1 MKNKLLLGT
10 IVITLS
16 LFLGAC
22 GSEESASKVED
33 PKKETNSAAKTNEG
47 TGLEAFEGKD
57 LEDITAEDWKKINLS
72 KKQFKNWLA
81 EMEKADESG
90 QIMINKAE
98 ITDDNTIEI
107 KLNNSDGD
115 TLENSMT
122 APILDALIREI
133 YKHSA
138 YYKKDEPKIIYTDL
152 TGFKIAEITEPV
164 DFSESGEAEGKDLG
178 TFKIGDKVDIAGT
191 VITISGARYTD
202 ERNEFEE
209 KQPEKVLILDLAVQ
223 NATQEEL
230 LFDAYE
236 LEIYDSEGTK
246 MESYPID
253 YLTETL
259 QPGKNITGRGA
270 YGVSGKGPYEVY
282 YTDFATDT
290 KAMWNID
297 VK

>member
-1 MKNKLLLGT
+1 MKKMSMVAAVA
-10 IVITLS
+10 ISLS
-16 LFLGAC
+16 LFLGGC
-22 GSEESASKVED
+22 GSEESASKVEE
-33 PKKETNSAAKTNEG
+33 PKKNTSSAPEKDEG
-47 TGLEAFEGKD
+47 TGLEAIEGKE
-57 LEDITAEDWKKINLS
+57 LEEITAEDWKKINLS
-72 KKQFKNWLA
+72 KKQFNNWLA
-81 EMEKADESG
+81 EMEKPDDSG
-90 QIMINKAE
+90 QIMINKVE
-98 ITDDNTIEI
+98 MTDDKTIQI

-122 APILDALIREI
+122 APILDAFIREI
-133 YKHSA
+133 YKRSA
-138 YYKKDEPKIIYTDL
+138 YYKKDEPKIVFTDL
-152 TGFKIAEITEPV
+152 TGFKIAEITEPI
-164 DFSESGEAEGKDLG
+164 DFGESGETEGQNLG

-191 VITISGARYTD
+191 VITITGASYTD

-209 KQPEKVLILDLAVQ
+209 KQPEKVLILNLAVQ
-223 NATQEEL
+223 NASQEEL
-230 LFDAYE
+230 FFNAFE
-236 LEIYDSEGTK
+236 LEVYDSEGTK

>member
-1 MKNKLLLGT
+1 MKKKLLLGT
-10 IVITLS
+10 AVISLS

-22 GSEESASKVED
+22 GSEESASKVDE
-33 PKKETNSAAKTNEG
+33 PKKEANSASEKDEG

-57 LEDITAEDWKKINLS
+57 FEEITAEDWKKINLS

-81 EMEKADESG
+81 EMEKPDESG

-138 YYKKDEPKIIYTDL
+138 YYKKDEPKIIFTDL

-164 DFSESGEAEGKDLG
+164 DFGESGEAEGQDLG
-178 TFKIGDKVDIAGT
+178 TFKVGDKVDIAGT
-191 VITISGARYTD
+191 VITITGASYTD

-230 LFDAYE
+230 FFDAYE